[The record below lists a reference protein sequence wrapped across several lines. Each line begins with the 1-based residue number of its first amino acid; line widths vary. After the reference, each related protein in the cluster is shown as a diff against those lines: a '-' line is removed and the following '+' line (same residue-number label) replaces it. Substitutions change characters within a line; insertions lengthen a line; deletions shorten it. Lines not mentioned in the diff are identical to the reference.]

1 MIKWEYHQQYWF
13 RECQNFEQDSD
24 VAIKP
29 TSLVLGILYDIM
41 WVSIELTNNMIYL
54 SGFV

>member
-1 MIKWEYHQQYWF
+1 MIKWEYHQQYWL

-29 TSLVLGILYDIM
+29 TS
-41 WVSIELTNNMIYL
+41 NQ
-54 SGFV
+54 SGFGDII